1 LQQQLG
7 DRPPLVQYSGFY
19 RQKSCGWRQRQPMAW
34 LHQYRVNQWCAST
47 STGLRRVGA
56 YVKTQAR
63 GFRASGVLEIQATGR
78 PG

>member
-1 LQQQLG
+1 
-7 DRPPLVQYSGFY
+7 
-19 RQKSCGWRQRQPMAW
+19 MAW
-34 LHQYRVNQWCAST
+34 LHQHRVNQWRGYT

-63 GFRASGVLEIQATGR
+63 GFIASGVLEIQATGS

>member
-1 LQQQLG
+1 
-7 DRPPLVQYSGFY
+7 
-19 RQKSCGWRQRQPMAW
+19 MAW
-34 LHQYRVNQWCAST
+34 LHQHRVNQWRGYT
-47 STGLRRVGA
+47 RTGLRRVGA

>member
-1 LQQQLG
+1 
-7 DRPPLVQYSGFY
+7 
-19 RQKSCGWRQRQPMAW
+19 MAW
-34 LHQYRVNQWCAST
+34 LHQHRVNQWRGYT